1 MAVVRL
7 QGGWGSED
15 GPGRKAR
22 LRAEAGTKTRRLAL
36 GRARQPPGSG
46 SGQSHTCP
54 ESVGALT
61 VSVMAT
67 GRRSRRRRG
76 FGSKAAVARV
86 SARHTH
92 VYKSMRDIFMYPINT
107 RRHPP
112 SSALRG
118 WRHNILKDAQTADTA
133 EYVCCMVYS
142 TDPELGAYAFI
153 HPSRI
158 RDVPWAQEM
167 GVGDLRD
174 QIVGI
179 FVVGAR

>member
-1 MAVVRL
+1 
-7 QGGWGSED
+7 
-15 GPGRKAR
+15 
-22 LRAEAGTKTRRLAL
+22 
-36 GRARQPPGSG
+36 
-46 SGQSHTCP
+46 
-54 ESVGALT
+54 
-61 VSVMAT
+61 
-67 GRRSRRRRG
+67 
-76 FGSKAAVARV
+76 
-86 SARHTH
+86 
-92 VYKSMRDIFMYPINT
+92 MRDIFMYPINT